1 MTEGYPALETYV
13 AVLSTG
19 PVGPSDQI
27 GTANKTLIMS
37 TWYVNQLY
45 VGKHCNFIDNFYN
58 ILLPTKFVI
67 AIVKEF

>member
-27 GTANKTLIMS
+27 GTANKTLIMA
-37 TWYVNQLY
+37 TWLVMNTRYHTTSN
-45 VGKHCNFIDNFYN
+45 
-58 ILLPTKFVI
+58 
-67 AIVKEF
+67 